1 MRCSI
6 AELNQ
11 MPRMVSPNHQPI
23 LDDAERAMD
32 NDFHEDK
39 KRQK

>member
-11 MPRMVSPNHQPI
+11 IPRMISLNHQPI
-23 LDDAERAMD
+23 LDDAGRVMD
-32 NDFHEDK
+32 KDF
-39 KRQK
+39 QK